1 VTDKT
6 LLNPLQTAW
15 LDAADGTRLYCES
28 QTPAAPKA
36 ALLIVHG
43 FADHCGRYAAMA
55 ADFVEKGYAVFRF
68 DYRGHGRSD
77 GKRGHIFAFDDYLQD
92 LRAFRTWAESKSP
105 NLPRFLL
112 AHSNGALIS
121 LHGASAE
128 PAGLDGVV
136 LSSPFF
142 GFGVKV
148 PKAKAFVARHLS
160 RRVPALTL
168 ATNLNAKEVSHD
180 PAVIEGY
187 STDPLIGRVASSRWY
202 TETVAAHAR
211 CEDAAKALTL
221 PILVQQAGDDRIAS
235 APDTRRVFEQIA
247 SSDKTYREYEG
258 LFHEI
263 WFELERAPVMSD
275 LSTWIA
281 AQLASTQS
289 SLNPPSPD
297 L

>member
-1 VTDKT
+1 M
-6 LLNPLQTAW
+6 QTAW
-15 LDAADGTRLYCES
+15 LDSADGTRLYCEF
-28 QTPAAPKA
+28 QTPESPTA

-55 ADFVEKGYAVFRF
+55 EDFVAQGYAVFRF

-92 LRAFRTWAESKSP
+92 LRAFRTWVESKSEG
-105 NLPRFLL
+105 LPRYLL
-112 AHSNGALIS
+112 AHSNGGLIS
-121 LHGASAE
+121 LHGVSAE
-128 PAGLDGVV
+128 PAGIDGMV
-136 LSSPFF
+136 LSSPFC

-148 PKAKAFVARHLS
+148 PKAKVFVARQLS

-187 STDPLIGRVASSRWY
+187 ATDPLVGRVASSRWY

-211 CEDAAKALTL
+211 CEDAAKTLTL

-235 APDTRRVFEQIA
+235 VPDTRRVFERIA

-263 WFELERAPVMSD
+263 WFELERAPVMAD
-275 LSTWIA
+275 LSNWIA
-281 AQLASTQS
+281 KQLASQQ
-289 SLNPPSPD
+289 PSDP
-297 L
+297 